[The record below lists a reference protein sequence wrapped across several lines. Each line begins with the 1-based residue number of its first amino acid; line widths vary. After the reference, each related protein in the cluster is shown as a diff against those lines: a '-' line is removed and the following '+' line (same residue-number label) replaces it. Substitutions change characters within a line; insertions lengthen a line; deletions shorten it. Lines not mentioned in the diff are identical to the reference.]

1 MEPETVRVGLFYV
14 VDLPTE
20 FKVYNDKKIQRE
32 SVMEIE
38 APEIFGKL
46 HRHSRDN
53 RRRIYDEKIS
63 ALIGSRIHDFHSG
76 FCQ

>member
-20 FKVYNDKKIQRE
+20 FKVYNEKIQRE

-38 APEIFGKL
+38 EPEISGKL
-46 HRHSRDN
+46 HRLSRDN
-53 RRRIYDEKIS
+53 
-63 ALIGSRIHDFHSG
+63 
-76 FCQ
+76 